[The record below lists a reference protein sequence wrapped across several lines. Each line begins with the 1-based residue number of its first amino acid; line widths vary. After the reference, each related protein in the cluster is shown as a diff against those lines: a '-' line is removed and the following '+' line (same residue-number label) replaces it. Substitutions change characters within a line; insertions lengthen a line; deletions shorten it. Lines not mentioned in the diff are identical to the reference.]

1 MGVKEVCDS
10 LNSIDSGQEKRMKD
24 FFSVYN
30 RQYIEKKLR
39 EFTLTEFEKEKFLE
53 YLRSM
58 IRNCNLCI
66 GSLNGAL
73 IVRVIE
79 QFFNV
84 EVSSILPNGCYE
96 LEDDFIYKEVL
107 QKIEVVIE
115 SIKIPKYKDGLK
127 NRIEWLSSIF
137 GFSLEEKNFI
147 TLIYLFKYNE
157 CIKEIF
163 DYYSSRALYTYYNDI
178 YKTDSVNGETV
189 EASLLKKGILIK
201 LSNNE
206 RIVNPFYE
214 KLLMDRTLTTRLKFE
229 KFLIGKAQ
237 KTELTLKDFDY
248 IKQAPLMIKILKNAS
263 KQKKKGVNIL
273 LTGVCGSGKTELVK
287 RLSMEAGLS
296 CYAVAT
302 DADDKEITRVERLAD
317 LNAKQAVLGRMSN
330 ACLLFDEAEDIF
342 NRGFNEN
349 GTSSKGYLNR
359 LLENNSVPVL
369 YTTNNVWDMDSAFL
383 RRFNYILETPAL
395 DKDKRFN
402 LWSRITKKNKLKVSK
417 KKLEELSEIYD
428 IQPAI
433 IANAVETTKLVDGDD
448 ETFGEIVESV
458 ATKVDK
464 KNDIKQQKDFD
475 ASSYY
480 IDIVNTDTNIEKLTE
495 KLIKTKRLDFSMCLS
510 GPSGCGKSQ
519 WAKKLLTSMGIE
531 YIMFRPSDILSKW
544 VGEDEQ
550 NLKYY
555 FEQASQKKCALII
568 DEADSFV
575 SERELANHSWERSIV
590 NEFLVQMENF
600 KYPLI
605 CTTNLMNIMDSASY
619 RRFLVKIRFD
629 YMQPEHF
636 KKAMKLFFNIE
647 TDNFI
652 RGVTPA
658 DFAVVK
664 KEIEFFGDSSEE
676 EIIHL
681 LQKEVKVKKDKDIKE
696 IIGF

>member
-10 LNSIDSGQEKRMKD
+10 LNSMDSGQEKRMKD

-39 EFTLTEFEKEKFLE
+39 EFTLTDFEKEKFLE
-53 YLRSM
+53 YLSSM

-107 QKIEVVIE
+107 QKIEIVIE

-214 KLLMDRTLTTRLKFE
+214 KLLRDGTLTTRLKFE

-273 LTGVCGSGKTELVK
+273 LAGTCGSGKTELVK
-287 RLSMEAGLS
+287 RLSMEAGLN

-302 DADDKEITRVERLAD
+302 DNDDKEITRVERLAD

-359 LLENNSVPVL
+359 ILENNSVPVL

-475 ASSYY
+475 RKAYN
-480 IDIVNTDTNIEKLTE
+480 INLINTDVDIKGLISKIKACGKLN
-495 KLIKTKRLDFSMCLS
+495 FSMCLYGMPGTS
-510 GPSGCGKSQ
+510 KSSVVSYIADELNLPVLRKKYSDLLDCYVGNSEKLIRQ
-519 WAKKLLTSMGIE
+519 AFEDAKNQKSILL
-531 YIMFRPSDILSKW
+531 
-544 VGEDEQ
+544 
-550 NLKYY
+550 
-555 FEQASQKKCALII
+555 I
-568 DEADSFV
+568 DEAEAFLQNRSNAHARWEI
-575 SERELANHSWERSIV
+575 SETDQFLAECEHFAYPFIV
-590 NEFLVQMENF
+590 
-600 KYPLI
+600 
-605 CTTNLMNIMDSASY
+605 TTNMVDNIDNAML
-619 RRFLVKIRFD
+619 RRFTFKLNFLPYKRFHCK
-629 YMQPEHF
+629 EAF
-636 KKAMKLFFNIE
+636 KFFFNID
-647 TDNFI
+647 TDFFI
-652 RGVTPA
+652 EGLTSG
-658 DFAVVK
+658 DMLNVK
-664 KEIEFFGDSSEE
+664 KQTDFLNITDE
-676 EIIHL
+676 
-681 LQKEVKVKKDKDIKE
+681 KE
-696 IIGF
+696 IIEMLKLEVKLKKDDSLKNSIGF